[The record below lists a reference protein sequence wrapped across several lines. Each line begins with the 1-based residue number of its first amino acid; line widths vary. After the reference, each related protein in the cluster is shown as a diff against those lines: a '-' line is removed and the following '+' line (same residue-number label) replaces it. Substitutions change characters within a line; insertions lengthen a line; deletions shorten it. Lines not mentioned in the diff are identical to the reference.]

1 VQSVHEHCTMT
12 LHTSGEDTAPHCD
25 SGTSIESGLRVADA
39 LVRLGDRTRAF
50 GLYLQVAQRYT
61 EQGRLLEAAAIGF
74 RALAVHPESF
84 TSARVTSLL
93 RELGDAAIPL
103 CRRSIRAHLEAD
115 RPEAAMSMAEVM
127 LVLDP
132 NDCPARRELA
142 QLYVQTER
150 REDAIALLESTIR
163 RLAEAGRDRDLIA
176 TARLLLRLEP
186 AHPPTLRKLTHAC
199 LRLGQASAALAAST
213 RLVAVA
219 PSDAEAVELLASV
232 YIELDRPA
240 EALHALGRLTDAM
253 SQPNG
258 PEQLER
264 VDLVLVRALTWVS
277 DPGFHRG
284 VAALRARA
292 HARAR
297 STPGSPLALVPD
309 APELLEAPRG
319 ACDGRPAQ

>member
-1 VQSVHEHCTMT
+1 MT
-12 LHTSGEDTAPHCD
+12 LHTSGEDTAPD
-25 SGTSIESGLRVADA
+25 RNSGTSIESGLRVADA

-74 RALAVHPESF
+74 RALAVDAESF

-142 QLYVQTER
+142 QLYVRTER
-150 REDAIALLESTIR
+150 REDAIALLESTCR

-232 YIELDRPA
+232 YIELGRPA
-240 EALHALGRLTDAM
+240 EALAALARLTDAV
-253 SQPNG
+253 SRREG
-258 PEQLER
+258 PETNHQQLER

-284 VAALRARA
+284 VAGLRARA

-319 ACDGRPAQ
+319 TCDGRPPR